1 MAKINMSEISM
12 AKIQMFKIIMAKPN
26 IDNYGFIDYG

>member
-1 MAKINMSEISM
+1 MSEISM